1 MDKGIGTKAGR
12 PGRGIYHFCPRPFG
26 RDSVMW
32 LYVPVS
38 EAWKYNLAACLKEKE
53 MRFGE

>member
-1 MDKGIGTKAGR
+1 MDKGIGSKAGR
-12 PGRGIYHFCPRPFG
+12 SGRGIHHFCPRPFG

-32 LYVPVS
+32 FYVPVS
-38 EAWKYNLAACLKEKE
+38 EAWKYNLAVYLKEKE